1 MDDEAGNEAAR
12 RKAMQGRSIPV
23 ALMLASTACGPKPQ
37 TAPAPTQPPRP
48 STANRIPTQLGRYKL
63 TRRDAVEGAPND
75 SAYRYTDGSATRV
88 TVFVYAI
95 PIDVQV
101 GADSQSWT
109 PREGEKFEEVQP
121 LLVQRGMIGA
131 YEVAFANTGEI
142 TAANRRITE
151 HATAIA
157 VRTHGQVAVDFQYVY
172 LVAGRFLKIRA
183 TVPSD
188 GWEKTDVPIF
198 ARDLARRLASADSTP
213 P

>member
-1 MDDEAGNEAAR
+1 MHCR
-12 RKAMQGRSIPV
+12 PIPV
-23 ALMLASTACGPKPQ
+23 ALILASAACGPKPQ
-37 TAPAPTQPPRP
+37 TAPAPTLPTDAART
-48 STANRIPTQLGRYKL
+48 SRIPAQLGRYRL
-63 TRRDAVEGAPND
+63 TNRHAVEGAPND
-75 SAYRYTDGSATRV
+75 SAYRYTDGSETRV

-95 PIDVQV
+95 PVDVQV

-109 PREGEKFEEVQP
+109 PREGMKFEEVQP

-142 TAANRRITE
+142 TAANRKITE

-157 VRTHGQVAVDFQYVY
+157 VRSRGQVAVDFQYIY

-188 GWEKTDVPIF
+188 GWEKTDVPTF
-198 ARDLARRLASADSTP
+198 AREMARRLASADFTP